1 MKEKYLTL
9 PCIIRPNGTT
19 EINKRRGTNCF
30 VSLFTFFS
38 YRPISCQIYISRP
51 SAYVARTP
59 YTRRDLFVQPPND
72 SGWVKAAPPLP
83 ANGPAAFQP
92 AIVAPPPSP
101 GASLRA
107 ANQAA
112 GRGQRRPAGLR
123 PTPNHRLF
131 NGPSPKSDLQSANHT
146 FHSTLGTT
154 SKISAFRS
162 FIYKIT
168 HEIIWL
174 IVIGGG
180 AGQPFFY
187 KTEIIQAANK
197 YLRTKMYPSRLTDV
211 IKTRLLPKQ
220 KCPIALERM
229 TETELTLTNN

>member
-1 MKEKYLTL
+1 MGHHCPPPRKR
-9 PCIIRPNGTT
+9 PCG
-19 EINKRRGTNCF
+19 E
-30 VSLFTFFS
+30 
-38 YRPISCQIYISRP
+38 
-51 SAYVARTP
+51 SAGH
-59 YTRRDLFVQPPND
+59 
-72 SGWVKAAPPLP
+72 SGSA
-83 ANGPAAFQP
+83 
-92 AIVAPPPSP
+92 PSP

-174 IVIGGG
+174 IVIGGS
-180 AGQPFFY
+180 AGHLFSTNRDYNRPLINISELKCIPRVQP
-187 KTEIIQAANK
+187 T
-197 YLRTKMYPSRLTDV
+197 S
-211 IKTRLLPKQ
+211 
-220 KCPIALERM
+220 
-229 TETELTLTNN
+229 